1 MTILTKNT
9 EKLRQEV
16 ATHVAADSIVQGDYW
31 DEENR
36 HGCYIGCL
44 AKGNDP
50 TINEV
55 TYGLPV
61 ILQRIAEGIFEAL
74 PADEAKAFFAALPD
88 AVACD
93 GKDLTKVS
101 WQFLAAELRSLPE
114 QLAEIQAVIDPVIA
128 GMDLLASGQEWTA
141 AAAAAVA
148 RDAAARA
155 VDDAWAAAWD
165 TADDAAWAPAWAAD
179 KAVWAAA
186 DAAHAAAY
194 AARAA
199 AKAAAKAAASWAA
212 NAAAAWAAN
221 TATTRAGSRRRQR
234 DLLLRLISEAPV
246 VENHQ

>member
-1 MTILTKNT
+1 MTTLTKNT
-9 EKLRQEV
+9 DKLRQEV

-44 AKGNDP
+44 AKGDDP

-61 ILQRIAEGIFEAL
+61 ILQRIAEGIFETL

-88 AVACD
+88 AIACD

-114 QLAEIQAVIDPVIA
+114 QLAEIQAFIDPVIA

-141 AAAAAVA
+141 AAAAG

-155 VDDAWAAAWD
+155 ADDAWAAVWA
-165 TADDAAWAPAWAAD
+165 TADDAARA
-179 KAVWAAA
+179 AVWAARAAVWAA
-186 DAAHAAAY
+186 D

-199 AKAAAKAAASWAA
+199 VWAARAAVWAA
-212 NAAAAWAAN
+212 NAAAAAWAAN

-246 VENHQ
+246 VKNHQ

>member
-9 EKLRQEV
+9 DKLRQEV

-44 AKGNDP
+44 AKGDDP

-61 ILQRIAEGIFEAL
+61 ILQRIAEGIFETL

-114 QLAEIQAVIDPVIA
+114 QLAEIQAFIDPVIA

-141 AAAAAVA
+141 AAAAAA
-148 RDAAARA
+148 GRDAAARA
-155 VDDAWAAAWD
+155 ADDAWAAAWD
-165 TADDAAWAPAWAAD
+165 TADDDAWAPAWAAD
-179 KAVWAAA
+179 NAVWAAA
-186 DAAHAAAY
+186 DAA
-194 AARAA
+194 RAA
-199 AKAAAKAAASWAA
+199 AWAA
-212 NAAAAWAAN
+212 NAAAAAAADAARAAAWAAN
-221 TATTRAGSRRRQR
+221 AATTRAGSRRRQR

>member
-1 MTILTKNT
+1 MTTLTKNT
-9 EKLRQEV
+9 DKLRQEV

-44 AKGNDP
+44 AKGDDP

-61 ILQRIAEGIFEAL
+61 ILQRIAEGIFETL

-88 AVACD
+88 AIACD

-114 QLAEIQAVIDPVIA
+114 QPAEIQAVIDPVIA
-128 GMDLLASGQEWTA
+128 GMDLLASGQKWPAADA
-141 AAAAAVA
+141 AAAA
-148 RDAAARA
+148 
-155 VDDAWAAAWD
+155 
-165 TADDAAWAPAWAAD
+165 
-179 KAVWAAA
+179 
-186 DAAHAAAY
+186 
-194 AARAA
+194 
-199 AKAAAKAAASWAA
+199 
-212 NAAAAWAAN
+212 AAAAWAA
-221 TATTRAGSRRRQR
+221 APVAAAAAWATRAAAVCAAAAADAAAVRLRQR
-234 DLLLRLISEAPV
+234 DLLLRLIAESPV